1 MAFTVTAMFAE
12 AEDPPPVPVMPTW
25 YVPVEVLVDAE
36 KVNVVLHV
44 AVHVVEE
51 KDAVIPAGNDEAVND
66 TAMGLPVTSV
76 AVTVLAFDCPCAMD
90 TLEDAAEREK
100 LAPPRLAAVVNV

>member
-1 MAFTVTAMFAE
+1 M
-12 AEDPPPVPVMPTW
+12 
-25 YVPVEVLVDAE
+25 
-36 KVNVVLHV
+36 HV
-44 AVHVVEE
+44 AEE
-51 KDAVIPAGNDEAVND
+51 KDAVIPAGNDAAVND

-90 TLEDAAEREK
+90 TLEDPAEREK